1 MLTQILS
8 SNSNHLSWA
17 SKRNN
22 QHFLTRDM
30 RQYKFLIS
38 TCLLLMFTAGLFAQ
52 RNVDMNN
59 PKIEQLKIGYLTE
72 KMRLT
77 TKEAQDFWPLYN
89 EYNRE
94 MRLVKGKT
102 KLKMDEIKLSIG
114 NASEKEMEQL
124 ADELIKFRVKQ
135 TEIFE
140 NYYPKFKSILPI
152 EKVLRFYKAEEEF
165 PRWVL
170 KQVRQNQQKQQNQGG
185 PANRN
190 RPYRNP

>member
-1 MLTQILS
+1 MLFAT
-8 SNSNHLSWA
+8 
-17 SKRNN
+17 
-22 QHFLTRDM
+22 
-30 RQYKFLIS
+30 
-38 TCLLLMFTAGLFAQ
+38 GLFAQ

-72 KMRLT
+72 KMSLT

-94 MRLVKGKT
+94 MRLVRGKT

-114 NASEKEMEQL
+114 NASEKEMEEL
-124 ADELIKFRVKQ
+124 ADELVEFRVKQ
-135 TEIFE
+135 SEIFE

-170 KQVRQNQQKQQNQGG
+170 KQIRKNQQGPGG
-185 PANRN
+185 TGNRN
-190 RPYRNP
+190 RPNRNR